1 VDAEPVPDIP
11 ALPLAE
17 VAGRRFAA
25 VDAWSRQ
32 QKNTVQAPMSK
43 TETNPKQMPSK
54 KAGKDAGGKRRK
66 MV

>member
-11 ALPLAE
+11 ALLLAE
-17 VAGRRFAA
+17 VVGQRFAA

-43 TETNPKQMPSK
+43 
-54 KAGKDAGGKRRK
+54 A
-66 MV
+66 